1 MSNAHALTRNSLL
14 YHGRK
19 RVVCISVHVL
29 RHCIGYVTLGQVWV
43 SSKHQEQSRVL
54 CHSANVGTQ
63 MRTSRSL
70 SSSILQGR
78 RGYHGSRGTLSHRLF
93 FYPLNAIYVLN
104 RLHIGH
110 FYLTHSFVLRREEAP
125 VCVACNAVITVK
137 HTLNIH

>member
-1 MSNAHALTRNSLL
+1 M
-14 YHGRK
+14 
-19 RVVCISVHVL
+19 
-29 RHCIGYVTLGQVWV
+29 
-43 SSKHQEQSRVL
+43 L

-110 FYLTHSFVLRREEAP
+110 FYLTHSFILRREEAA
-125 VCVACNAVITVK
+125 VGVACGAVITV
-137 HTLNIH
+137 IHILSECADLLDIRKKYFEERSLYSLFRNVIPEKKFDFLREIGVFNKI